1 MATEIYDEIEILA
14 QKAKLGDRAAFSR
27 IVRIMMSRIVS
38 LTYRMTSD
46 RESALDLAQ
55 DSFVA
60 AWERLSGFRGDAKF
74 SSWLFQIATNKSLNF
89 LNKASTRK
97 NLSLDETTVIE
108 QPSEH
113 ATTNPERA
121 LEVKLL
127 RDDVLHFMRSLPQM
141 QRVVFE
147 LRFYQSMSF
156 GEIAMHTNK
165 AEGTVKTHY
174 RQAVIKLRDLAT
186 AKGWAP

>member
-1 MATEIYDEIEILA
+1 MATEEFDEIEQLA

-46 RESALDLAQ
+46 REAALDLAQ

-60 AWERLSGFRGDAKF
+60 AWERLAAFRSESKF
-74 SSWLFQIATNKSLNF
+74 SSWLFQIATNKCLNF
-89 LNKASTRK
+89 LSKASTRQ
-97 NLSLDETTVIE
+97 NIPWDESKSITL
-108 QPSEH
+108 PSSDL
-113 ATTNPERA
+113 ASNPERA
-121 LEVKLL
+121 LKVKLL
-127 RDDVLHFMRSLPQM
+127 SGDVLRFMQSLPEM

-147 LRFYQSMSF
+147 LRFYQGLSF
-156 GEIAMHTNK
+156 GEIARQTDK

-174 RQAVIKLRDLAT
+174 RQAVMKLRELAI

>member
-1 MATEIYDEIEILA
+1 MATEEFDEIEQLA

-27 IVRIMMSRIVS
+27 IVRIMMNRIVA
-38 LTYRMTSD
+38 LTYRLTSD
-46 RESALDLAQ
+46 REAALDLAQ

-89 LNKASTRK
+89 LNKASTRH
-97 NLSLDETTVIE
+97 NISWDESKSTTL
-108 QPSEH
+108 PSSDL
-113 ATTNPERA
+113 ASNPERA
-121 LEVKLL
+121 LKVKLL
-127 RDDVLHFMRSLPQM
+127 RGDVLEFMQNLPDM
-141 QRVVFE
+141 QRAVFE
-147 LRFYQSMSF
+147 LRFYQSLSF
-156 GEIAMHTNK
+156 GEIARHLDK

-174 RQAVIKLRDLAT
+174 RQAVIKLRELAT

>member
-1 MATEIYDEIEILA
+1 MATEEFDEIEQLA

-60 AWERLSGFRGDAKF
+60 AWERLSEFRGDAKF

-97 NLSLDETTVIE
+97 NLSLDETTLTE

-113 ATTNPERA
+113 AATNPERA
-121 LEVKLL
+121 LKVKLL
-127 RDDVLHFMRSLPQM
+127 RDDVLHFMQSLPQM
-141 QRVVFE
+141 QRLVFE
-147 LRFYQSMSF
+147 LRFYQELSF
-156 GEIAMHTNK
+156 GEIARQTNK

-174 RQAVIKLRDLAT
+174 RQSVIKLRELAT

>member
-1 MATEIYDEIEILA
+1 MASEEYDEIEQLA

-60 AWERLSGFRGDAKF
+60 AWEQLAGFRGESRF
-74 SSWLFQIATNKSLNF
+74 SSWLFQIATNKCLNF
-89 LNKASTRK
+89 LKKASTRQ
-97 NLSLDETTVIE
+97 NVPLDDTT
-108 QPSEH
+108 S
-113 ATTNPERA
+113 ATLTSGDPAANPERT
-121 LEVKLL
+121 LKIKLL
-127 RDDVLHFMRSLPQM
+127 KEDVLHFMQSLPDM
-141 QRVVFE
+141 QRLVFE
-147 LRFYQSMSF
+147 LRFYQGMPFS
-156 GEIAMHTNK
+156 EIARQTGK

-174 RQAVIKLRDLAT
+174 RQAVIKLREVAT

>member
-1 MATEIYDEIEILA
+1 MATEEFDEIEQLA

-27 IVRIMMSRIVS
+27 IVRIMMNRIVA
-38 LTYRMTSD
+38 LTYRLTSD
-46 RESALDLAQ
+46 REAALDLAQ

-89 LNKASTRK
+89 LNKASTRH
-97 NLSLDETTVIE
+97 NISWDESKSTTL
-108 QPSEH
+108 PSSDL
-113 ATTNPERA
+113 ASNPERA
-121 LEVKLL
+121 LKVKLL
-127 RDDVLHFMRSLPQM
+127 RGDVLEFMQNLPDM
-141 QRVVFE
+141 QRAVFE
-147 LRFYQSMSF
+147 LRFYQDLSF
-156 GEIAMHTNK
+156 GEIARHLDK

-174 RQAVIKLRDLAT
+174 RQAVIKLRELAT